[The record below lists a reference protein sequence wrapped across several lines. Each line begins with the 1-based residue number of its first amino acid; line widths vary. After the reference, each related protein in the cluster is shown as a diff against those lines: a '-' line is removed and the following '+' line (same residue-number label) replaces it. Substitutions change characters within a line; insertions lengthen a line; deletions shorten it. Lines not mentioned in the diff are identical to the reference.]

1 MSIFDGRNALAPHK
15 VTRKRSKEPTTRKLK
30 SKKSKASYSD
40 NIFERAEKLNTED
53 KFLLECKSN
62 LLSYGAV
69 FDGLI
74 SQDEAAGFIREVC
87 TIMDHEDLG
96 AFHCPTPTFWNL
108 EPEVQLSFVWPICPN
123 HDMGSLI
130 GCLADFGISGEDFG
144 YEMTSGTSQSALEN
158 VQAFCCSLLP
168 FVKTAGIDPLVG
180 KSKESI
186 LFWWEALRFLILLFK
201 NFFSLD
207 PSVCPPDLPDIQ
219 LDTPAPIP
227 APTPAPIVTNT
238 PTEAS
243 PPIPLVITDRT
254 QEDSSSI
261 SAGRSIGIAL
271 AGVGLALILG
281 LFIGRRNRSPED
293 NETELKSE
301 DNETEIS

>member
-40 NIFERAEKLNTED
+40 NIFARAEELNTED
-53 KFLLECKSN
+53 KFLLECKAN
-62 LLSYGAV
+62 LLSYGVV

-144 YEMTSGTSQSALEN
+144 YEMTSETSQSALEN

-168 FVKTAGIDPLVG
+168 FVETAGIDPLV
-180 KSKESI
+180 
-186 LFWWEALRFLILLFK
+186 
-201 NFFSLD
+201 D

-261 SAGRSIGIAL
+261 STGRSIGIAL

>member
-15 VTRKRSKEPTTRKLK
+15 GTRKRSKEPTTRKLK

-168 FVKTAGIDPLVG
+168 FVETAGIDPLV
-180 KSKESI
+180 
-186 LFWWEALRFLILLFK
+186 
-201 NFFSLD
+201 D
-207 PSVCPPDLPDIQ
+207 PSVCPPDLPNIQ